1 MARAKGRDLV
11 IEVLDAVEKLQATTA
26 RHSEHLQAMA
36 ARAERMSAQV
46 VALSEHAAFTSQRL
60 TTLEAEFQRSA
71 EDAKT
76 SYELSRSIQ
85 TSTVQLARVLKEIA
99 GTTASRFDEI
109 EDRLTR
115 LERKAS

>member
-36 ARAERMSAQV
+36 
-46 VALSEHAAFTSQRL
+46 EHAAFTSQRL

-76 SYELSRSIQ
+76 SHELSRSIQ
-85 TSTVQLARVLKEIA
+85 TSTVQLARVPKELA

-115 LERKAS
+115 LERKAR